1 MLHSFLLSHS
11 HLPAPVVPPLFA
23 ASVGIPRQLVVT
35 SDPASVPELVAGVG
49 LKLPLGEASAA
60 LTAAGHC
67 LPGVKHH
74 AHSANSSC
82 DACLDAKDSLCIA
95 YGLVEGK

>member
-1 MLHSFLLSHS
+1 MLHGLLCSHF
-11 HLPAPVVPPLFA
+11 HLPAPVVPRLFA

-60 LTAAGHC
+60 LAAAGHC

-74 AHSANSSC
+74 AHSASSC
-82 DACLDAKDSLCIA
+82 CDARLDAEDSLCVA
-95 YGLVEGK
+95 